1 MTATF
6 TVHEAKTSLSK
17 LIKRACG
24 GEEIVI
30 ACGKNPLVRLQP
42 LAAARGRAFGT
53 MRGKARTD
61 ERFFAPLPHEALGAW
76 ER

>member
-1 MTATF
+1 MATF
-6 TVHEAKTSLSK
+6 TVHEAKTSLSR
-17 LIKRACG
+17 LIRRACG

-30 ACGKNPLVRLQP
+30 ARGKEPLVRLQP
-42 LAAARGRAFGT
+42 IAAARGRKFGA

-61 ERFFAPLPHEALGAW
+61 EKFFEPLPEDELGAW

>member
-1 MTATF
+1 MATV
-6 TVHEAKTSLSK
+6 TIHQAKTSLSK
-17 LIKRACG
+17 LIERACA

-30 ACGKNPLVRLQP
+30 ARGKVPVARLEP
-42 LAAARGRAFGT
+42 LAAQPGRKFGA

-61 ERFFAPLPHEALGAW
+61 ESFFEPLPKDELGAW

>member
-1 MTATF
+1 MATF
-6 TVHEAKTSLSK
+6 TVHQAKTSLSK

-30 ACGKNPLVRLQP
+30 ARGKDPLVRLQP
-42 LAAARGRAFGT
+42 IAAARGRTFGA

-61 ERFFAPLPHEALGAW
+61 EKFFEPLPEEELGAW
-76 ER
+76 EG

>member
-1 MTATF
+1 MMATF

-17 LIKRACG
+17 LIRRACG
-24 GEEIVI
+24 GEEIII
-30 ACGKNPLVRLQP
+30 ARGNDPLVRLQP
-42 LAAARGRAFGT
+42 LGAARGRAFGT

-61 ERFFAPLPHEALGAW
+61 ERFFEPLPEEELGPW